1 MKILY
6 EKSFLKDLKKRNDKA
21 LKKRVQQIL
30 LDIKLANNRSE
41 LSNLERLKGHPV
53 AYKIR
58 VGDYRLGLFIENE
71 TVIFSRFLHR
81 KEVYKKFP

>member
-1 MKILY
+1 MY

-71 TVIFSRFLHR
+71 TVFFSRFLHR